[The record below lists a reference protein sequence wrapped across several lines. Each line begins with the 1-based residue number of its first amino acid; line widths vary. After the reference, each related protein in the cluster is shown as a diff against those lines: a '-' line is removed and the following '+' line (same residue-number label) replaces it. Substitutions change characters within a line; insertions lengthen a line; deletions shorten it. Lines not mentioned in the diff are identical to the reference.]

1 MTNIQVSY
9 LYELGKILCY
19 IFLAIVL
26 YASIKNSPSSN
37 ATTYEQREKNKKLL
51 EDMFKASSAM

>member
-26 YASIKNSPSSN
+26 YSSIKNSPSSN
-37 ATTYEQREKNKKLL
+37 ATTDEQREKDKKLL